1 MREHLMTDYAFP
13 KTPEIEEAYRAAYR
27 ALEALVPPR
36 TVTAEGESDF
46 AEVMSQFRMLVD
58 SAEFAVASQL
68 GPAISWRAPL
78 REGDWGLV
86 LSGVDLD
93 NKAYDFGEFQLG
105 IDAFEGPTGNWHGS
119 ALNRAGMAYK
129 RAGRWDHPP
138 DESGVWLLMLAPVSA
153 SGREDGTWFYS
164 GRLAGFVIVYDR
176 DEDGAYES
184 VGHIWTATAW
194 QRRGIARRLL
204 AEARSRFPVTS
215 VEGPYTEAGAAF
227 LSACPAPKPPPQ
239 S

>member
-1 MREHLMTDYAFP
+1 MTDFAFP

-27 ALEALVPPR
+27 ALEALVPLR
-36 TVTAEGESDF
+36 TVTIEGESDF
-46 AEVMSQFRMLVD
+46 AEILSQFRTLVD
-58 SAEFAVASQL
+58 RAEFAVDSQL
-68 GPAISWRAPL
+68 GPTISWRAPF
-78 REGDWGLV
+78 RAGEWGPV

-93 NKAYDFGEFQLG
+93 NDAYDFGEVQLG
-105 IDAFEGPTGNWHGS
+105 IEAFEGPTGNWHGS

-129 RAGRWDHPP
+129 RAAKWDHPP

-153 SGREDGTWFYS
+153 SGGEEGPWFYS
-164 GRLAGFVIVYDR
+164 GRIAGFVVVHDR
-176 DEDGAYES
+176 DKDGTHES

-204 AEARSRFPVTS
+204 AEARSRFPITS
-215 VEGPYTEAGAAF
+215 VEGPYTEAGAAY
-227 LSACPAPKPPPQ
+227 LSACPAPEPPPQ